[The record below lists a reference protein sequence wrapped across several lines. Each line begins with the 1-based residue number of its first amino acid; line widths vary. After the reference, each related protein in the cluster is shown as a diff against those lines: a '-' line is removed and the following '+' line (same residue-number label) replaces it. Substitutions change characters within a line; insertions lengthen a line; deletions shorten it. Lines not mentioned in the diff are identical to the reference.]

1 MPLFAGS
8 PIPGLLIG
16 ALGIVMGCAIPIV
29 AITLDFIKR
38 KRFMEL
44 AHQQRMAAIEK
55 GIDLPPLSM
64 ALLEEGRGYRR
75 RSSSLLRG
83 LVWLFMGLGIMVA
96 LYARDE
102 EFRKAV
108 YGAIPAGVGL
118 AYLIYY
124 FAEGKKVEEEL
135 RKTEPPPPNP
145 LIS

>member
-1 MPLFAGS
+1 MHLFAFS

-16 ALGIVMGCAIPIV
+16 ALAIVMGCAIPIV
-29 AITLDFIKR
+29 AIALDFIKR

-64 ALLEEGRGYRR
+64 ALLEEGRRSRR
-75 RSSSLLRG
+75 TSSSLRCG
-83 LVWLFMGLGIMVA
+83 LIWLFTGLGIMVA
-96 LYARDE
+96 LYARDD
-102 EFRKAV
+102 EFRKAL

-135 RKTEPPPPNP
+135 RKTESQPPSPQ
-145 LIS
+145 IS